1 LKKRIVFSEVLK
13 WHVNKT
19 RALRIQNSAFPKPK
33 KKTNS
38 QKKELVLASA
48 ALARSSHGHTTRH
61 DHISRRRSSSTATS
75 PPPPRCRRPG
85 PLPAAGDHVERP
97 GHVPGGPHQAV
108 QIQTQVQPRLLVGA
122 GPPRAAGRPS
132 GAIPAGRHQ
141 GTRRALLAPGFTSA
155 RKP

>member
-1 LKKRIVFSEVLK
+1 MRFWNGTWTKPVHSEFRIAPF
-13 WHVNKT
+13 
-19 RALRIQNSAFPKPK
+19 QNQK